1 MLEFTFNIKYEKGE
15 LFKFMM
21 KTVFR
26 RITHKFFISIWLTGV
41 LLSWLSWK
49 YFGLSIFF
57 VLFIIFCSLIPF
69 AFLLTAIL
77 SLSLI
82 SKEKCY
88 MDGMELRFTEDKVF
102 WRGKDFKS
110 EVEWTY
116 IKEYLED
123 LVAFMLFIP
132 HNRYLLLP
140 KRIFESKE
148 QMRKFR
154 ELVKSKVKESRTSR
168 MISKEVLKQDG

>member
-1 MLEFTFNIKYEKGE
+1 MPEFTFKIKYEKGE

-26 RITHKFFISIWLTGV
+26 RITHKFFISVCLTGV
-41 LLSWLSWK
+41 LLSWFSWK

-57 VLFIIFCSLIPF
+57 VLFIIFLSLIPL
-69 AFLLTAIL
+69 ALLLTAIL

-82 SKEKCY
+82 SQEKRY

-110 EVEWTY
+110 EAEWSY
-116 IKEYLED
+116 MKEYLED
-123 LVAFMLFIP
+123 LVVFMLFIP
-132 HNRYLLLP
+132 YNRYLLLP
-140 KRIFESKE
+140 KRIFESKD
-148 QMRKFR
+148 QMKKFR
-154 ELVKSKVKESRTSR
+154 ELVKSKVKESAASK